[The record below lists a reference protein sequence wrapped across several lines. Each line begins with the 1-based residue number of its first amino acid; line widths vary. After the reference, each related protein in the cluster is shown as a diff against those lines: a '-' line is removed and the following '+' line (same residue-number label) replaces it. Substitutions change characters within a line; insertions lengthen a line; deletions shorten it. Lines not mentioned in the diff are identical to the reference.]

1 VEPKSKV
8 FCASFILEDNQELTP
23 NESKK
28 VGIYAIELTR
38 ALEISGIKR
47 SIEIPKNS
55 CNITNLRNALVL

>member
-1 VEPKSKV
+1 LKN
-8 FCASFILEDNQELTP
+8 DQELTP